1 MRKMTSFD
9 DYLKVQLKKPEFKKE
24 WDRTEPDYQ
33 VLAEIIK
40 ARIEKKLSQRELA
53 KKAKTTQ
60 AVLSR
65 IENMTVSP
73 SIQLV
78 QRIAEAMGKKL
89 EIKFN

>member
-1 MRKMTSFD
+1 MRKMESFNHF
-9 DYLKVQLKKPEFKKE
+9 LREQLKDPEFKRE
-24 WDRTEPDYQ
+24 WERSEPEYQ
-33 VLAEIIK
+33 VLEEIIR
-40 ARIEKKLSQRELA
+40 ARIDKKLSQRELA

-89 EIKFN
+89 QIKFI

>member
-1 MRKMTSFD
+1 MRKMTSFN
-9 DYLKVQLKKPEFKKE
+9 DYLKEQLKDPEFKKE
-24 WDRTEPDYQ
+24 WDRTEPEYQ

-40 ARIEKKLSQRELA
+40 ARIEKKLSQRQLA

-65 IENMTVSP
+65 IENMEESP

>member
-1 MRKMTSFD
+1 MRKMSSFD
-9 DYLKVQLKKPEFKKE
+9 DYLKEQLKDPEFKKE
-24 WDRTEPDYQ
+24 WDRTEPEYQ

-89 EIKFN
+89 EIKFT

>member
-9 DYLKVQLKKPEFKKE
+9 EYLKEQLKDPKFKKE
-24 WDRTEPDYQ
+24 WDRTEPEYQ
-33 VLAEIIK
+33 VLEEIIK
-40 ARIEKKLSQRELA
+40 ARIEKNLSQRKLA

-89 EIKFN
+89 EIKFT

>member
-9 DYLKVQLKKPEFKKE
+9 EYLKEQLKDPEFKKE
-24 WDRTEPDYQ
+24 WDRTEPEYQ
-33 VLAEIIK
+33 VLEEIIR
-40 ARIEKKLSQRELA
+40 ARIEMKLSQRKLA

-89 EIKFN
+89 EIKFT

>member
-9 DYLKVQLKKPEFKKE
+9 DYLREQLKNPEFKKE
-24 WDRTEPDYQ
+24 WDRTEPEYQ
-33 VLAEIIK
+33 VLAAIIK
-40 ARIEKKLSQRELA
+40 TRIEKKLSQRELA

-89 EIKFN
+89 EIKFT

>member
-1 MRKMTSFD
+1 MRKMTNFD
-9 DYLKVQLKKPEFKKE
+9 DYLKEQLKDPEFKKE
-24 WDRTEPDYQ
+24 WDRTEPEYQ
-33 VLAEIIK
+33 VLEEINK
-40 ARIEKKLSQRELA
+40 ARIYKKLSQRELA

-89 EIKFN
+89 QIKFV

>member
-1 MRKMTSFD
+1 MESFNHF
-9 DYLKVQLKKPEFKKE
+9 LREQLKDPEFKRE
-24 WDRTEPDYQ
+24 WERSEPEYQ
-33 VLAEIIK
+33 VLEEIIR
-40 ARIEKKLSQRELA
+40 ARIDKKLSQRELA

-89 EIKFN
+89 QIKFI